1 MEYNIFN
8 IKQGFITATELLDGG
23 VTTTIVF
30 KYDSLDFYKE
40 GGVENTIV
48 SINNYVTT
56 ILVDFMMFNAAI
68 NKIARQKNEQ

>member
-23 VTTTIVF
+23 ATTTIVF

-40 GGVENTIV
+40 GGLDSTIV

-56 ILVDFMMFNAAI
+56 IGINFTTFNNAI
-68 NKIARQKNEQ
+68 RTVTRQKK

>member
-1 MEYNIFN
+1 MDFLIKDGLIF
-8 IKQGFITATELLDGG
+8 ATELLSGG
-23 VTTTIVF
+23 ATTTIVF

-56 ILVDFMMFNAAI
+56 IGIDFTTFNNAI
-68 NKIARQKNEQ
+68 YQVTVQKK